1 MTLNRT
7 RNHVYNLSSVN
18 LQKQLLEVFYKK
30 AVFKHFAIVIG
41 KHLCYIIFL
50 IKLQH
55 FRPSTLLKRDYKT
68 GVFLWIFRKFQ
79 KHVFWRTS
87 ANSCFRICNMIVVI
101 TLEWCIHRLPNLL
114 RWVMT
119 LIYFGAFSHLNRRC
133 RCIDIGSEYVN
144 YRIAWQLFTN
154 ILYKRL
160 IFENLK
166 NKEAFSFLHSY
177 IQDLEAVARM
187 CSVKKAFL
195 KISQNSQENTYARV
209 SFSIIK

>member
-1 MTLNRT
+1 M
-7 RNHVYNLSSVN
+7 RNYVYNLSSVN
-18 LQKQLLEVFYKK
+18 LQKQLLEVFYTK
-30 AVFKHFAIVIG
+30 AVFKHLVIG
-41 KHLCYIIFL
+41 KSCIIFL

-68 GVFLWIFRKFQ
+68 CVFLWIFRKFQ
-79 KHVFWRTS
+79 KHLFWRTS

-114 RWVMT
+114 RRVMT

-144 YRIAWQLFTN
+144 YQISWQLFTN

-166 NKEAFSFLHSY
+166 NKEAFSFLHLY
-177 IQDLEAVARM
+177 I
-187 CSVKKAFL
+187 
-195 KISQNSQENTYARV
+195 
-209 SFSIIK
+209 

>member
-144 YRIAWQLFTN
+144 YRTAWQLFTN

-187 CSVKKAFL
+187 CSVIKVFL

>member
-7 RNHVYNLSSVN
+7 RNHVYNLPSVN

-41 KHLCYIIFL
+41 KHLCCIIFL

-166 NKEAFSFLHSY
+166 NKEAFSFLHSF

-187 CSVKKAFL
+187 CSIKKAFL

>member
-1 MTLNRT
+1 M
-7 RNHVYNLSSVN
+7 YNLSSVN

-187 CSVKKAFL
+187 CSVIKVFL

>member
-187 CSVKKAFL
+187 CSVIKVFL

>member
-1 MTLNRT
+1 M
-7 RNHVYNLSSVN
+7 YNLSSVN

-41 KHLCYIIFL
+41 KHLCCIIFL
-50 IKLQH
+50 IW
-55 FRPSTLLKRDYKT
+55 DYKT

>member
-7 RNHVYNLSSVN
+7 WNHVYNLSSVN

-187 CSVKKAFL
+187 CSVIKVFL